1 MSKHET
7 PLTRRYWKEIG
18 GTLIEEFEAVSLRRN
33 PYQARRNID
42 GVVVLDGPH
51 EIRKAHEVEIENY
64 DIVVIQ
70 TKSSEKGY
78 TLGMCLLGQALFSRH
93 LMEGFGP
100 KSIRVVAICTKG
112 DVVMEAL
119 AEKYEIEVVVYVKDK
134 NHDD

>member
-18 GTLIEEFEAVSLRRN
+18 GTLIEEFEAVPLRRN

-42 GVVVLDGPH
+42 GVVVLGGPH
-51 EIRKAHEVEIENY
+51 EIRKANEIEIRGQ

-70 TKSSEKGY
+70 TKAGKNGY
-78 TLGMCLLGQALFSRH
+78 TLGMYLLGQALFSRH
-93 LMEGFGP
+93 LMERFGP
-100 KSIRVVAICTKG
+100 KSTRSVAICTKG

-119 AEKYEIEVVVYVKDK
+119 AEKYEIEVVVYEP
-134 NHDD
+134 